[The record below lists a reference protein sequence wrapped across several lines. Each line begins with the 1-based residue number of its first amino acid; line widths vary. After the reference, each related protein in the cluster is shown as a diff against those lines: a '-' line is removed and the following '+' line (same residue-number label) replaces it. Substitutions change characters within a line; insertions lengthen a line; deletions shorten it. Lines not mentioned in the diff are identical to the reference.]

1 MRRFASLL
9 LGLGAAIG
17 GVGAIGL
24 AVGFEPSRLPSA
36 LIDISVYKLVFIAA
50 AAVLGSGAVVM
61 RAERRYRAADESKRV
76 TATSVDARRGAEL
89 GEGDPAEALRRRTSA
104 RDRERDGS

>member
-17 GVGAIGL
+17 VAGAIGL
-24 AVGFEPSRLPSA
+24 AVGFQPSRLPAA

-50 AAVLGSGAVVM
+50 AVVLGAGAIVG
-61 RAERRYRAADESKRV
+61 RAERRYRAAD
-76 TATSVDARRGAEL
+76 AGADAVDAAARGATAL
-89 GEGDPAEALRRRTSA
+89 GEGDPAESLRRQASA
-104 RDRERDGS
+104 RDRERDGG